1 MHCPH
6 PSPTQQRCTD
16 QSSHS
21 QHQGRSAVY
30 GTEVCTPC
38 RSCCVATQPALRC
51 CAAVLTKGRRNQ
63 APGVRGTSWAVP
75 PGFGL
80 NSPAIIAALSR
91 FALATVGG
99 FTRPMTRAE
108 RTRKSPVTHQKLRH
122 PWRTDPPSTSV
133 QPIARPLV
141 RDLRFQVN
149 NLLLHVGS
157 ALPRYEEVRPCGND
171 NER

>member
-1 MHCPH
+1 M
-6 PSPTQQRCTD
+6 QLMLRCNAT
-16 QSSHS
+16 
-21 QHQGRSAVY
+21 
-30 GTEVCTPC
+30 
-38 RSCCVATQPALRC
+38 CVAMLRCGINERETQPSSRPC
-51 CAAVLTKGRRNQ
+51 GGR
-63 APGVRGTSWAVP
+63 SWAVP

-141 RDLRFQVN
+141 RDLRFRVN

-157 ALPRYEEVRPCGND
+157 ALPRCEEAGPCGNGND
-171 NER
+171 RQCQPCQQTPRGEATRASELRRISV